1 MRPPPARD
9 RPWFTG
15 EDACTVLHVDMDAFY
30 VSVELR
36 ERPDLRG
43 VPLIVGGDGRGVVL
57 SASYEARRR
66 GIQSGMPTSR
76 ARRLVPDLTVIRPR
90 FDRYT
95 EVSAGVME
103 IFRSLT
109 PFVEPVSLDEAFL
122 DVSGARR
129 RLGSPRQVAE
139 LIRARVADEQG
150 ICCTVGGA
158 ATTSLAKIAS
168 AQGKPDGLLL
178 VPPEQVVSFLHPLPV
193 GALWGVGE
201 QTGTRLSRLGL
212 TTVGDIA
219 RVPVATLVRAFGP
232 AQAHHLADMSWGR
245 TTHPVAAHVEPAER
259 SIGSQRTFA
268 HDLDDDATMRRELL
282 RIAVHVAARLRAG
295 RERGRTVVLTV
306 RFADFSTLTRSRTLR
321 DPTDIAP
328 EIHAAACSS
337 LDTLGLQRARVRLL
351 GIRVS
356 GLLPAQRSTR
366 QLVLGSRDH
375 GWTEA
380 EQAIDRAVHRFGPGA
395 VRPAALVPERVPEP
409 VPVPVPVRSSR
420 IVIPRTR

>member
-1 MRPPPARD
+1 MRPPQPAPAPVGPRL
-9 RPWFTG
+9 TG
-15 EDACTVLHVDMDAFY
+15 ESACTVLHVDMDAFY

-43 VPLIVGGDGRGVVL
+43 IPLVVGGDGRGVVL
-57 SASYEARRR
+57 SASYEARRH
-66 GIQSGMPTSR
+66 GVASGMPTSR

-90 FDRYT
+90 FDRYA

-109 PFVEPVSLDEAFL
+109 PRVEPVSLDEAFL
-122 DVSGARR
+122 DIGGARR
-129 RLGSPRQVAE
+129 RLGTPRQVAE
-139 LIRARVADEQG
+139 LIRARVSDEQG
-150 ICCTVGGA
+150 ITCTVGGA

-178 VPPEQVVSFLHPLPV
+178 VPPAEVVAFLHPLPV
-193 GALWGVGE
+193 GALWGVGD
-201 QTGTRLSRLGL
+201 TTVGRLSRLGL

-219 RVPVATLVRAFGP
+219 RVPVATLVRALGP
-232 AQAHHLADMSWGR
+232 AQAHHVVDMSWGR
-245 TTHPVAAHVEPAER
+245 VTHPVAARVEPAER

-268 HDLDDDATMRRELL
+268 HDLDDAVAMRRELL
-282 RIAVHVAARLRAG
+282 RIAVHVAARLRAS
-295 RERGRTVVLTV
+295 RQQGRTVVLTV

-337 LDTLGLQRARVRLL
+337 LDALGLQRARVRLL

-356 GLLPAQRSTR
+356 GLQPTEHSTR

-375 GWTEA
+375 GWSEA
-380 EQAIDRAVHRFGPGA
+380 EQAIDRAVHRFGPG
-395 VRPAALVPERVPEP
+395 VIRPAALVPERIPERMP
-409 VPVPVPVRSSR
+409 QRMPELGS
-420 IVIPRTR
+420 